1 MCLAI
6 ATYRLLPDIQLIKP
20 VRGEMALRLQKC
32 FSPGVIEIV
41 EEKTA
46 SGESICEARVKNARY
61 DYCSRN
67 VFRYD
72 DLKECVKLTRIPDH
86 FICKYKR

>member
-6 ATYRLLPDIQLIKP
+6 ATYRLLPHIELLKP
-20 VRGEMALRLQKC
+20 VTGKNADLLKGC

-41 EEKTA
+41 EQKTA
-46 SGESICEARVKNARY
+46 SGETVREARVKSARY

-67 VFRYD
+67 VFRYPE
-72 DLKECVKLTRIPDH
+72 LKDCVKLTRIPDH
-86 FICKYKR
+86 FICE